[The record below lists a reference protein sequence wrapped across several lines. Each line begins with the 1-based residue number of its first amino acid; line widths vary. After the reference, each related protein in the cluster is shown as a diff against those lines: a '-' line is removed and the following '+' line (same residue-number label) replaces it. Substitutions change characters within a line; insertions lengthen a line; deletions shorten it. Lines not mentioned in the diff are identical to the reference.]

1 MAQNTNENA
10 ENTQVSQEEL
20 SELLKVRREKLEKLQ
35 SEGKDPFQIVKY
47 PVDTHSNDILN
58 DYENYE
64 EKNAS
69 HTTVP
74 EIRFRCSCML
84 IR

>member
-35 SEGKDPFQIVKY
+35 SEGKESFPNCKI
-47 PVDTHSNDILN
+47 SCR
-58 DYENYE
+58 
-64 EKNAS
+64 
-69 HTTVP
+69 HTFK
-74 EIRFRCSCML
+74 RYFK
-84 IR
+84 